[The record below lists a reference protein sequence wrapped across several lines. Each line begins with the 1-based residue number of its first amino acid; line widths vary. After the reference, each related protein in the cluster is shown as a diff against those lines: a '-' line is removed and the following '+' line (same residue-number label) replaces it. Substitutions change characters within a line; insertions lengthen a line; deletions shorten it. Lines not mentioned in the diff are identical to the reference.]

1 MKSKLDLLANLNP
14 AQQKAVTHTEGQML
28 VLAGAGS
35 GKTRLLTHK
44 VAYLIKIKEVN
55 PYSIIAITFT
65 NKAATEMKERVEQL
79 VGSKLLKG
87 MWISTFH
94 SACNRILRKEAN
106 KLGYSRDF
114 AIYDSR
120 DSFQVIKDCLRQLK
134 IDSEAYPPSGIRVEI
149 SKTKNK
155 LLTPKEYANQANE
168 DFNQVTANVYQ
179 LYQQILKDN
188 QAMDFDDL
196 IILTIKLFK
205 KNPEV
210 LNSYQRQFKYVLVD
224 EYQDTNPAQYQLIR
238 LLAGKNG
245 NLTVVGDEDQSIY
258 AFRMADIRNILE
270 FELDFPNATL
280 IKLEQ
285 NYRSTKKILEAAN
298 YVIDHNINRKGK
310 TLWTANQE
318 GNVVSCFPAETEVD
332 EAMFVASEINRYLE
346 NNQTRH
352 SDFAIFYRTHAQSR
366 AIEEALIQAR
376 IPYRIVGSV
385 RFYERKEIK
394 DTLAYLWILL
404 NPNDSLQLQRII
416 NVPKRGIGQQT
427 LVKILNYGLKNNLSL
442 FQALNKIEE
451 INVSARSKKAI
462 GDFLTL
468 YNQLSKLSEM
478 ASLVELINSIWTK
491 TNYLALIKAER
502 TPQAQARLENLQE
515 LISVARQYDT
525 GAGKTDLATFLQE
538 ISLITPSDVSEGEQS
553 GVSLMTLHSAKG
565 LEFPIVFITGLEEG
579 IFPHSRSLVDQ
590 WQLEEERR
598 LCYVGMTRAK
608 DQLYLTYAKSRV
620 LWGQRLTNRPSRFIE
635 EIPNRLLKRIERQV
649 ISKEVGLSK
658 VYPGEV
664 VYHPRWGNGLVIDVK
679 GEGNQAIITVDFQS
693 VGRKRLMLGYAPLEL
708 RQEQDNQMNF

>member
-332 EAMFVASEINRYLE
+332 EAMFVASEINRHLE

-635 EIPNRLLKRIERQV
+635 EIPNRLLKRIERQA

-693 VGRKRLMLGYAPLEL
+693 AGRKRLMLGYAPLEL